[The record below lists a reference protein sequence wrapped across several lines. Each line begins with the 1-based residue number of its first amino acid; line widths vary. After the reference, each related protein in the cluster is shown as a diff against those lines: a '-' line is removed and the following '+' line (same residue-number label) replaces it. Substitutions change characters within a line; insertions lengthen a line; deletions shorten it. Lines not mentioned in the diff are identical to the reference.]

1 MSNSLVNSLNELYY
15 GCKYMVFNI
24 CNGSNHIFD
33 LTNNIQTEY
42 VMIFGESNP
51 TIFSDKLSYQ
61 LAFTE
66 LNLDPYL
73 GAAFLFSTSSK
84 LINGLSIENWLA
96 LYSNVIYAFIVELPA
111 DQSIEMVNGW
121 DIKSLNKLGEFRR
134 GKSKHRPR
142 NDKVLFTN
150 GTYHNDFGYA
160 VELDTD
166 DEGEPII
173 VGDSLGADFIAN
185 FDSCTENVGCTFVIF
200 SFYWDAPQAIT
211 PAKLNEWNS
220 TEWYGQA
227 HNAEDGAVGVSFAT
241 TLEGGV
247 HEDNITAMVTLWD
260 EYVGYFEEFIGITGD
275 PGGKTPPPAK

>member
-121 DIKSLNKLGEFRR
+121 DIKSSGNIYYGINTRLNMQKASNNLYGL
-134 GKSKHRPR
+134 KNICMPQIK
-142 NDKVLFTN
+142 K
-150 GTYHNDFGYA
+150 
-160 VELDTD
+160 
-166 DEGEPII
+166 II
-173 VGDSLGADFIAN
+173 PPKQN
-185 FDSCTENVGCTFVIF
+185 N
-200 SFYWDAPQAIT
+200 
-211 PAKLNEWNS
+211 
-220 TEWYGQA
+220 
-227 HNAEDGAVGVSFAT
+227 
-241 TLEGGV
+241 TL
-247 HEDNITAMVTLWD
+247 ALLK
-260 EYVGYFEEFIGITGD
+260 Y
-275 PGGKTPPPAK
+275 TPPVISILDINQPPFINNLPTSSIQ